1 MVRQVIHRTTYE
13 WSNSKICRTFLS
25 IVILK
30 TSRTFISFCYLLSS
44 YTYLLH
50 LFIFSLIFFQKAN
63 SIYTPFG
70 PLRIVCQLCGRTK
83 RFHPWKKLPS
93 ISIIQQLKFKTS
105 LRHLRMER
113 HDLSLFQYFS
123 IDAILVMSKILGLQM
138 ITIVIDLKR
147 M

>member
-1 MVRQVIHRTTYE
+1 MVKLKNMSDFSVYSYPQDIKDIHFILLPIKQLPTY
-13 WSNSKICRTFLS
+13 
-25 IVILK
+25 
-30 TSRTFISFCYLLSS
+30 
-44 YTYLLH
+44 LH

-147 M
+147 MYNVQRTTGKRN